1 MPSLAAVATE
11 PVRVGLVGAGPWATM
26 VHAPVLAAG
35 PETTLAGVW
44 ARRPDAAAELA
55 GRHGAPAF
63 ADIDALVDAS
73 DAVAFC
79 VPPDVQPELAAAV
92 AARGRPLLLE
102 KPVARDLAGAR
113 RLAAAVDAAGV
124 TTQLVLSYR
133 YADAVRAFLADAA
146 RFAAYG
152 GRARFL
158 SGALLGGPFATPW
171 RLSDGALLDV
181 GPHVLDLLDAALG
194 RITGVRAH
202 GDPLRWVGL
211 LLEHEGG
218 AVSEVSLCATTAIQP
233 QLVDVELYG
242 EPGVLT
248 LDCVAAVGP
257 AAFATLRRELAE
269 MVRTGR
275 PHPLDVHHGVHLQE
289 LLDAAATDLT
299 RS

>member
-1 MPSLAAVATE
+1 MTTE

-35 PETTLAGVW
+35 PETALAGVW
-44 ARRPDAAAELA
+44 ARRPEAAGDLA
-55 GRHGAPAF
+55 GRHGARAF
-63 ADIDALVDAS
+63 DRLDDLFEAC

-79 VPPDVQPELAAAV
+79 VPPAVQADLAIRGAAA
-92 AARGRPLLLE
+92 GKPMLLE
-102 KPVARDLAGAR
+102 KPIARELDAAR
-113 RLAAAVDAAGV
+113 RLADAVGEAGV
-124 TTQLVLSYR
+124 PTQLVLSYR
-133 YADAVRAFLADAA
+133 YSPAIRAFLAEAA
-146 RFAAYG
+146 DFPAFG

-171 RLSDGALLDV
+171 RLSDGALLDL

-194 RITGVRAH
+194 RVTAVRAH
-202 GDPLRWVGL
+202 GDPRRWTGV

-218 AVSEVSLCATTAIQP
+218 AVSEASMCATTAVNP

-242 EPGVLT
+242 ESGILSI
-248 LDCVAAVGP
+248 DCVSAIGP
-257 AAFATLRRELAE
+257 EAFRVLRGELAE

-289 LLDAAATDLT
+289 LLDAAARDLA
-299 RS
+299 R